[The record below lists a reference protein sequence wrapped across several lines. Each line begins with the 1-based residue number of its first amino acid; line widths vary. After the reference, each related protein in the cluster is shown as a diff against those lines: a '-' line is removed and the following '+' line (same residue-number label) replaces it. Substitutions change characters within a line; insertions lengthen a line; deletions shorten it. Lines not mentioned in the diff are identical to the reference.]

1 MTIDFESD
9 AQTFT
14 VQNDKLSAVGELG
27 KQARLI
33 EQEIEDLEDTVKEKK
48 EALRELLEVR
58 IPEACA
64 EIGMLGFNLADG
76 SSLKI
81 KNYVS
86 ASIPKERTGEALAWL
101 RDNGYSDIIKNTVSV
116 QFGRGED
123 EQAGRLLEVVRSE
136 GLIPEQA
143 TGVHP
148 QTLKGWVR
156 EMVEKGVHF
165 PMDLFGAYVGV
176 KAVIESK
183 TK

>member
-81 KNYVS
+81 KNYV
-86 ASIPKERTGEALAWL
+86 
-101 RDNGYSDIIKNTVSV
+101 N
-116 QFGRGED
+116 
-123 EQAGRLLEVVRSE
+123 
-136 GLIPEQA
+136 
-143 TGVHP
+143 
-148 QTLKGWVR
+148 
-156 EMVEKGVHF
+156 F
-165 PMDLFGAYVGV
+165 P
-176 KAVIESK
+176 
-183 TK
+183 

>member
-1 MTIDFESD
+1 MSIDFESD

-14 VQNDKLSAVGELG
+14 VKNDTLSAVGELG

-33 EQEIEDLEDTVKEKK
+33 ENEIEDLEETLKERK
-48 EALRELLEVR
+48 ESLRELLEVR
-58 IPEACA
+58 IPEACQ
-64 EIGMLGFNLADG
+64 EIGMLGFDLADG
-76 SSLKI
+76 SSLEI
-81 KNYVS
+81 KSYVS
-86 ASIPKERTGEALAWL
+86 ASIPKDRTGEALEWL
-101 RDNGYSDIIKNTVSV
+101 RDNGFADIIKNTVSV

-123 EQAGRLLEVVRSE
+123 EQAGKLLEVVRAE

-176 KAVIESK
+176 KAVIKSK